1 MQEQAVLNK
10 DGAIQMAPEF
20 SPGIRAAAQVISYVM
35 HPLFIPTV
43 VTILIVQALPEYF
56 VTFKQVSKRFPY
68 DMLYFRVISIS
79 IFFPLLVV
87 LLSKALGFVSSI
99 YLKTQKDRIIPY
111 VAIMIFYFWAFYTF
125 LREGIAPP
133 FFNAFFLGIF
143 IAIIIAFVSN
153 IFVKISMHTVGWGG
167 VIGLLLSLMWGMD
180 MNVTLPLII
189 TFFAAGLVAVARL
202 ILSAHTPAEIYLGFI
217 VGILAQLAAYG
228 MIG

>member
-10 DGAIQMAPEF
+10 DGALEMEPRF
-20 SPGIRAAAQVISYVM
+20 SPGMRAIAQVISYVM

-43 VTILIVQALPEYF
+43 ITILLVYALPEYF
-56 VTFKQVSKRFPY
+56 VTFKQFSKKFPY

-79 IFFPLLVV
+79 IFFPLLTV

-99 YLKTQKDRIIPY
+99 YLKTQRDRIIPY
-111 VAIMIFYFWAFYTF
+111 VAIIIFYFWAFYTF
-125 LREGIAPP
+125 LREGVAPP

-153 IFVKISMHTVGWGG
+153 NFVKISMHTVGWGG
-167 VIGLLLSLMWGMD
+167 VIGLLLALMWGMD
-180 MNVTLPLII
+180 INVTFPLVI

-202 ILSAHTPAEIYLGFI
+202 VLAAHTPAEVYLGFI
-217 VGILAQLAAYG
+217 VGILAQLAAYA